1 MRLLMC
7 RPRYFGIRYEINPWM
22 DVHRQV
28 NPKKARW
35 EWLNLSRV
43 LKSLGAR
50 LSFIPPRPG
59 LPDMVF
65 VANAGSIF
73 GKRFIPSKFRW
84 PQRRGEEPFY
94 RAYMKRRGFRLMRL
108 SADSF
113 FEGEGDILPL
123 GKTYFAGYGIRSQ
136 APAHQEAARRM
147 NLRLVLLR
155 LIHSHFYH
163 LDTCLLPLNHRSAL
177 FYPAAFDAA
186 SRAKIKRHI
195 PDAIPVSRPDALQ
208 LACNGICVGRTLLLH
223 RASRALKAALYPR
236 GFRVRETPVGEFLK
250 SGGSVKCLLLRLSG

>member
-1 MRLLMC
+1 MNLLLC

-22 DVHRQV
+22 DVHRPA
-28 NPKKARW
+28 NPQKAWRQ
-35 EWLNLSRV
+35 WLNLCRA
-43 LKSLGAR
+43 LKALGAR
-50 LSFIPPRPG
+50 LSFIAPRPG

-73 GKRFIPSKFRW
+73 GKRFIPSQFRW

-108 SADSF
+108 STDSF
-113 FEGEGDILPL
+113 FEGEGDLLPL

-136 APAHQEAARRM
+136 AAAHQEAARRM
-147 NLRLVLLR
+147 SLRLVPLR
-155 LIHSHFYH
+155 LIHPHFYH

-177 FYPAAFDAA
+177 FYPPAFDTA
-186 SRAKIKRHI
+186 SRAKIKRYI
-195 PDAIPVSRPDALQ
+195 PDAIPVSGEDAFQ

-223 RASRALKAALYPR
+223 RASRALKAALYLR
-236 GFRVRETPVGEFLK
+236 GFQVRESPVGEFLK